1 MTAAL
6 LQINAVTAG
15 YGDVVVLHGI
25 DLAVPEGCVT
35 ALIGSN
41 GAGKTTTMRCVAG
54 LLKPQQGT
62 LAWRGNVIDAL
73 SASERVE
80 LGISLVPEGRL
91 IFPDFTVE
99 ENLSIGAFN
108 ARARPTRERRLD
120 EMYALFPRL
129 KERRRQHAGTMS
141 GGEQQMLALARGL
154 MAEPK
159 LLLLDEP
166 SLGLAPSIVS
176 QVFDTVAAIRGMGV
190 TIVIVEQN
198 VHRTLQMADYAYV
211 LENGRIAI
219 HGDARSCVEN
229 PLIRRAYLGL

>member
-1 MTAAL
+1 MTATL
-6 LQINAVTAG
+6 LEVRAITAG

-25 DLAVPEGCVT
+25 DFTVPEGCVT

-54 LLKPQQGT
+54 LLEPNQGT
-62 LAWRGNVIDAL
+62 LTWRGDVINSL
-73 SASERVE
+73 SANERVE
-80 LGISLVPEGRL
+80 LGISLVPEGRM

-99 ENLSIGAFN
+99 ENLFIGAFN
-108 ARARPTRERRLD
+108 SRAKQYRERRLE
-120 EMYALFPRL
+120 EMYVMYPRL

-176 QVFDTVAAIRGMGV
+176 QLFASLATIRSMGV
-190 TIVIVEQN
+190 TIVLVEQN

-211 LENGRIAI
+211 LENGRITI
-219 HGDARSCVEN
+219 HGDARSCAEN
-229 PLIRRAYLGL
+229 PSIKQAYLGM

>member
-1 MTAAL
+1 MTATL
-6 LQINAVTAG
+6 LEVSAVTAG
-15 YGDVVVLHGI
+15 YGDIIVLHGI
-25 DLAVPEGCVT
+25 DLTVAEGCVT

-54 LLKPQQGT
+54 LLRPQRGT
-62 LAWRGNVIDAL
+62 LKWRGELINTL

-91 IFPDFTVE
+91 VFPDFTVE
-99 ENLSIGAFN
+99 ENLTIGAFN
-108 ARARPTRERRLD
+108 VRAKKSRERRLD
-120 EMYALFPRL
+120 EMYVLFPRL
-129 KERRRQHAGTMS
+129 KERRRQHAGTLS

-166 SLGLAPSIVS
+166 SLGLAPSVVS
-176 QVFDTVAAIRGMGV
+176 QVFDTMTAIRNMGV

-211 LENGRIAI
+211 LENGRIPI
-219 HGDARSCVEN
+219 HGDARSCAEN
-229 PLIRRAYLGL
+229 PLIKRAYLGL

>member
-1 MTAAL
+1 MSAAL
-6 LQINAVTAG
+6 LELKAVTAG
-15 YGDVVVLHGI
+15 YGEVVVLREI
-25 DLAVPEGCVT
+25 SLSVPEGSVT

-54 LLKPQQGT
+54 LLRPQQGT
-62 LAWRGNVIDAL
+62 LAWRGDAINSL

-80 LGISLVPEGRL
+80 LGISLVPEGRM

-108 ARARPTRERRLD
+108 PRAKPNRTRRLD
-120 EMYALFPRL
+120 DMYALFPRL

-176 QVFDTVAAIRGMGV
+176 QVFGTIETVRGMGV
-190 TIVIVEQN
+190 TIIIVEQN
-198 VHRTLQMADYAYV
+198 VHRTLELADYAYV
-211 LENGRIAI
+211 LENGRIVIQGEA
-219 HGDARSCVEN
+219 HSCVED
-229 PLIRRAYLGL
+229 PRIKQAYLGL

>member
-6 LQINAVTAG
+6 LEVRAVTAG

-25 DLAVPEGCVT
+25 SITVPEGCVT

-54 LLKPQQGT
+54 LLEPDQGT
-62 LAWRGNVIDAL
+62 LEWRGSVINTL

-80 LGISLVPEGRL
+80 LGISMVPEGRM

-108 ARARPTRERRLD
+108 PRAKQNRDRRLD

-129 KERRRQHAGTMS
+129 KERRRQHAATMS

-176 QVFDTVAAIRGMGV
+176 QLFATLITIRGMGV
-190 TIVIVEQN
+190 TILLVEQN
-198 VHRTLQMADYAYV
+198 VHRTLEIADYAYV

-219 HGDARSCVEN
+219 HGYARSCAEN
-229 PLIRRAYLGL
+229 PSIKQAYLGL

>member
-1 MTAAL
+1 MTATL
-6 LQINAVTAG
+6 LEVSDVTAG
-15 YGDVVVLHGI
+15 YGDVIVLHGVN
-25 DLAVPEGCVT
+25 LVVAEGCVT

-54 LLKPQQGT
+54 LLRPHRGSLK
-62 LAWRGNVIDAL
+62 WRGNVINTL
-73 SASERVE
+73 SASERVG

-91 IFPDFTVE
+91 VFPDFTVE
-99 ENLSIGAFN
+99 ENLTIGAFN
-108 ARARPTRERRLD
+108 ARANQSRERRLD
-120 EMYALFPRL
+120 EMYVLFPRL
-129 KERRRQHAGTMS
+129 KERRRQHAGTLS

-166 SLGLAPSIVS
+166 SLGLAPRIVS
-176 QVFDTVAAIRGMGV
+176 QVFDTMNTIRSMGI

-219 HGDARSCVEN
+219 HGDAQSCAEN
-229 PLIRRAYLGL
+229 PLIKRAYLGL

>member
-1 MTAAL
+1 MSAAL
-6 LQINAVTAG
+6 LELKAVTAG
-15 YGDVVVLHGI
+15 YGEVVVLREI
-25 DLAVPEGCVT
+25 SLSVPEGSVT

-54 LLKPQQGT
+54 LLRPQQGT
-62 LAWRGNVIDAL
+62 LAWRGDAINSL

-80 LGISLVPEGRL
+80 LGISLVPEGRM

-108 ARARPTRERRLD
+108 PRAKPNRTRRLD
-120 EMYALFPRL
+120 DMYALFPRL

-176 QVFDTVAAIRGMGV
+176 QVFGTIETVRGMGV
-190 TIVIVEQN
+190 TIIIVEQN
-198 VHRTLQMADYAYV
+198 VHRTLELADYAYV
-211 LENGRIAI
+211 LENGRIVIQGEA
-219 HGDARSCVEN
+219 HSCIED
-229 PLIRRAYLGL
+229 PRIKQAYLGL

>member
-1 MTAAL
+1 MSAAL
-6 LQINAVTAG
+6 LELKAVTAG
-15 YGDVVVLHGI
+15 YGEVVVLREI
-25 DLAVPEGCVT
+25 SLSVPEGSVT

-54 LLKPQQGT
+54 LLRPQQGT
-62 LAWRGNVIDAL
+62 LAWRGKVINSL

-80 LGISLVPEGRL
+80 LGISLVPEGRM

-108 ARARPTRERRLD
+108 PRAKPNRTRRLD
-120 EMYALFPRL
+120 DMYALFPRL

-176 QVFDTVAAIRGMGV
+176 QVFGTIETVRGMGV
-190 TIVIVEQN
+190 TIIIVEQN
-198 VHRTLQMADYAYV
+198 VHRTLELADYAYV
-211 LENGRIAI
+211 LENGRIVIQGEA
-219 HGDARSCVEN
+219 HSCVED
-229 PLIRRAYLGL
+229 PRIKQAYLGL

>member
-6 LQINAVTAG
+6 LEINAVTAG
-15 YGDVVVLHGI
+15 YGDVIVLHGI
-25 DLAVPEGCVT
+25 NLVALEGCVT

-54 LLKPQQGT
+54 LLKPQEGT
-62 LAWRGNVIDAL
+62 LAWRGNLIDAL
-73 SASERVE
+73 SPSERVE

-108 ARARPTRERRLD
+108 ARASQSRERRLD

-176 QVFDTVAAIRGMGV
+176 QVFDTMTAIRAMGV

-198 VHRTLQMADYAYV
+198 VHRTMQMADYAYV

-219 HGDARSCVEN
+219 HGDARSCAEN
-229 PLIRRAYLGL
+229 PLIKRAYLGL

>member
-6 LQINAVTAG
+6 LEINAVTAG

-25 DLAVPEGCVT
+25 DLVVPEGCVT

-73 SASERVE
+73 SASQRVE

-108 ARARPTRERRLD
+108 ARARHTRERRLD

-154 MAEPK
+154 MAEPR

-190 TIVIVEQN
+190 TIVVVEQN

>member
-6 LQINAVTAG
+6 LEVSAVTAG

-25 DLAVPEGCVT
+25 NITVPEGYVT
-35 ALIGSN
+35 AIIGSN

-54 LLKPQQGT
+54 LLEPDQGT
-62 LAWRGNVIDAL
+62 LVWCGSIINAL

-80 LGISLVPEGRL
+80 LGISLVPEGRM

-108 ARARPTRERRLD
+108 RRAKQNRERRL
-120 EMYALFPRL
+120 EQMYVMFPRL

-166 SLGLAPSIVS
+166 SLGLAPRIVS
-176 QVFDTVAAIRGMGV
+176 QLFDSLAAIRRTGV
-190 TIVIVEQN
+190 TIVLVEQN
-198 VHRTLQMADYAYV
+198 VHRTLEMADYAYV
-211 LENGRIAI
+211 LENGRITI
-219 HGDARSCVEN
+219 HGDARSCAEH
-229 PLIRRAYLGL
+229 PSIKQAYLGI